1 MQATELWD
9 EWGASIYEL
18 EVYDT
23 SYEPPVEEDDTYVV
37 LTRNATVSGE
47 STGLK
52 EGDGRDG
59 HCQRRPAGLPLYRLE
74 HRRPDADLRAAR
86 FPGTDLHHAR
96 QQRHPDGGTL
106 RKTGHRPSRSF

>member
-23 SYEPPVEEDDTYVV
+23 SYEPPVEEDGTYVV

-52 EGDGRDG
+52 EGDDVTVI
-59 HCQRRPAGLPLYRLE
+59 AN
-74 HRRPDADLRAAR
+74 DAPKATTSPVGA
-86 FPGTDLHHAR
+86 
-96 QQRHPDGGTL
+96 
-106 RKTGHRPSRSF
+106 PSA